1 MRRGLKVELR
11 TGVHVGGGGG
21 LFVCLFVRPSR
32 GTHSWCHFC
41 AISNLPIITVSCW
54 PKIRGLPS
62 GDGASHTSPPPLSPC
77 PPVPVPRPSVSQ
89 LANKWPTYRCQHEHV
104 SSLNKRRPLLAFLA
118 ECRSQFS
125 RPAQHSCQDTRQ
137 RARLTPRLLTGREQ
151 MLLSAALPKLQDHSY
166 DASALKCTFH
176 IYSYVKSVQK

>member
-1 MRRGLKVELR
+1 MWGEG
-11 TGVHVGGGGG
+11 GV
-21 LFVCLFVRPSR
+21 VCLFVRPSVTR
-32 GTHSWCHFC
+32 DTFLVSLLCYIKSTHHYGVMWAKNQRSSQRRRSF
-41 AISNLPIITVSCW
+41 
-54 PKIRGLPS
+54 
-62 GDGASHTSPPPLSPC
+62 SHQPTPLSPC

-137 RARLTPRLLTGREQ
+137 RARLTPRLLTGRKQ

-166 DASALKCTFH
+166 DASALKRTFH
-176 IYSYVKSVQK
+176 IYFYVKPVQK